1 MIRISWVVLDFILAA
16 IVAVLGNIVAS
27 YFQERF
33 NLTDP
38 TRFVFVAVLFIVCL
52 VLLLLVTVKRFRSG
66 TSAQGGD
73 IGQRGVRV
81 RQQVKHIKR
90 EGKVMGVE
98 AEELSSSIP
107 SIGVEQKAGKVAG
120 EMTGVQMGRIGD
132 VRSEDDE
139 ESEMI

>member
-1 MIRISWVVLDFILAA
+1 MTRISWVVLDFILAA

-52 VLLLLVTVKRFRSG
+52 VLLLLVTVKRFRSE
-66 TSAQGGD
+66 TSTQGGN
-73 IGQRGVRV
+73 IGQKGIRV

-90 EGKVMGVE
+90 EGKVKGVE
-98 AEELSSSIP
+98 AEEISLSTP
-107 SIGVEQKAGKVAG
+107 SIDVEQKAGKVAG
-120 EMTGVQMGRIGD
+120 KMTGVQIGRIGD
-132 VRSEDDE
+132 VRSDDDE
-139 ESEMI
+139 RSEMN